1 MSDNVCDCEYCQ
13 KINDDFSDM
22 PELELDD
29 DFNDEL
35 LIPLQKKLEQFLY
48 NKLSTT
54 NLIILFIYS
63 DPEYNKSLDFGT
75 QIIENF
81 NNSLDIDNYIFNKF
95 IKNRTQIIDIYDN
108 YINKFE
114 PYLDENI
121 IEGDYNIN
129 EKDKQIILL
138 EYNNL
143 IKWKAIL
150 EEEWIVW

>member
-13 KINDDFSDM
+13 QINDDFNDM
-22 PELELDD
+22 PALELDEK
-29 DFNDEL
+29 FNDEL

-48 NKLSTT
+48 NKLSTE
-54 NLIILFIYS
+54 NPIILFIYS
-63 DPEYNKSLDFGT
+63 DPEYNRSLDFGT